1 MNLRVERDLKAT
13 RGCLDAC
20 GGVNVA
26 LDLMPLGCPYTAS
39 NNLAVWRESACETD
53 VAVAN
58 CSGDLLWSTTSS
70 SPDARHPA
78 PPHRRRC
85 RPTPALHAACDNELA
100 RFSSAEPVSKSTT
113 IGVRF
118 YEAETMGRPARLE
131 SHRSYHAHSF
141 ADGSGLV
148 LWSSY

>member
-1 MNLRVERDLKAT
+1 
-13 RGCLDAC
+13 
-20 GGVNVA
+20 
-26 LDLMPLGCPYTAS
+26 MPPGCPYMAS

-78 PPHRRRC
+78 PPHHRRC
-85 RPTPALHAACDNELA
+85 CPTPARHAARASELT
-100 RFSSAEPVSKSTT
+100 RFSGAKPASKSTT
-113 IGVRF
+113 VGVRF

-131 SHRSYHAHSF
+131 SY
-141 ADGSGLV
+141 
-148 LWSSY
+148 